1 MKLILNPPPD
11 MAVCRVC
18 TVRGRQLVSFARFD
32 AERKAYRLA
41 DAIYAVCGVRVASGD
56 GLPQHCCVRCL
67 RDIETGYK
75 VQQRCRESNAKLLAM
90 FGLKVTLAGL
100 TEGSLQEEKEVQIE
114 EVRWEDPAE
123 IARIHEE
130 IREVQS
136 FYDATVDSRG
146 HTVDDDGTDKREMPL
161 VDVGEIKKE
170 PEGDFEELIFKEE
183 IEEARLQE
191 PLEAASIKQEDE
203 EVSATE
209 DVEEPRP
216 EPIDDVIEVVE
227 SHDKAEESKDD
238 DDEEEFYEVVEIVES
253 TDEEGDVA
261 TGSTGGFKCCSC
273 KQTYLSIGEL
283 EGHVK
288 INGKVY
294 SSQELDKKVQCKV
307 YTATVLATLKKN
319 GNIKYNN
326 FEYRPRENIK
336 RRRSD
341 DDVKEKSRI
350 CCGCSKYC
358 ESPEELIV
366 HSQETHHPQR
376 LDPDE
381 QRPCVCDICC
391 RNFATR
397 NELFEHKK
405 QFRKDGKKYPCTECG
420 DGFFTFKSLKMHRKY
435 HRPDVTNCH
444 MCPFVSNCP
453 LKLRSHIQRHCTLND
468 TFKCLVCA
476 KCFSASSILARHS
489 AKHPI
494 KTKFKCPHCPRM
506 FNYDKCLKRHIERH
520 VREGSVVEQT
530 VADDEETSE

>member
-1 MKLILNPPPD
+1 MLNMKLIRKPPPD

-18 TVRGRQLVSFARFD
+18 TGRGRQLVPFARFD

-75 VQQRCRESNAKLLAM
+75 VQQRCRESNTKLLAIHR
-90 FGLKVTLAGL
+90 LKVTLAALKGGGL
-100 TEGSLQEEKEVQIE
+100 PESEEA
-114 EVRWEDPAE
+114 RWEDPAE
-123 IARIHEE
+123 
-130 IREVQS
+130 VKS
-136 FYDATVDSRG
+136 MD
-146 HTVDDDGTDKREMPL
+146 PL
-161 VDVGEIKKE
+161 VDVGEIKTE
-170 PEGDFEELIFKEE
+170 TEGDFEELHFKEE

-191 PLEAASIKQEDE
+191 PLEEVSIKQEPTD
-203 EVSATE
+203 
-209 DVEEPRP
+209 DVEEVA
-216 EPIDDVIEVVE
+216 EC
-227 SHDKAEESKDD
+227 HDKEEESKEDNE
-238 DDEEEFYEVVEIVES
+238 EEEFYEVMEIVES
-253 TDEEGDVA
+253 TDDEEGDVA
-261 TGSTGGFKCCSC
+261 TGPIGGFKCCSC
-273 KQTYLSIGEL
+273 KQSFLSIREL
-283 EGHVK
+283 EEHVR
-288 INGKVY
+288 IVDNVY
-294 SSQELDKKVQCKV
+294 SPQEVDIKVQCKV
-307 YTATVLATLKKN
+307 YTASVLAALKMN
-319 GNIKYNN
+319 GHIKYNN
-326 FEYRPRENIK
+326 YEYRPRENIN

-358 ESPEELIV
+358 ESPVELIA
-366 HSQETHHPQR
+366 HSQEMHYPQR

-381 QRPCVCDICC
+381 QRPLACDICYQ
-391 RNFATR
+391 NFATR
-397 NELFEHKK
+397 NDLFEHKK
-405 QFRKDGKKYPCTECG
+405 QFRKEGKKYPCTECG
-420 DGFFTFKSLKMHRKY
+420 DGFFTFKSLQMHRKY

-476 KCFSASSILARHS
+476 KCFSTSSILAKHS

-530 VADDEETSE
+530 VADEEEMSE